1 MKSLQKLLELII
13 ENWSQIVIILTLIL
27 TIYTKLKKFIV
38 DWKNKTEEE
47 KKQAEEEAFEKAVE
61 TAKKALADYILILV
75 SKAEIDWQS
84 EEGKLGKTK
93 RAQVIEQIYE
103 KYPVLEQVADKKELL
118 SYIDSLINDAL
129 KTVREEL
136 RQPAKTLE
144 EKIIEE
150 TEKEIEGDENG
161 INSTTN

>member
-13 ENWSQIVIILTLIL
+13 ENWSQIVIILTLLL
-27 TIYTKLKKFIV
+27 TIYTKLKQFIT
-38 DWKNKTEEE
+38 DWKAKTEEE
-47 KKQAEEEAFEKAVE
+47 KKKAAEEALNKAIE
-61 TAKKALADYILILV
+61 TAKSALADYILILV

-84 EEGKLGKTK
+84 EEGKLGATK

-103 KYPVLEQVADKKELL
+103 KYPVLEQVTDKKELL

-136 RQPAKTLE
+136 RQPTKTLE